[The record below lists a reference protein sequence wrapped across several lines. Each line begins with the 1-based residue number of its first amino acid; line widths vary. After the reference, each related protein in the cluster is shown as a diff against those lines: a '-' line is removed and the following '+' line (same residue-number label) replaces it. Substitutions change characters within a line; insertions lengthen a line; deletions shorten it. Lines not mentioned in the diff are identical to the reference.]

1 MARLANYMDFNMPNG
16 YSSKAGQI
24 INPFDPVNLT
34 PEGFSPDSGA
44 EVAADLSPS
53 AMDAAIFFNASVSER
68 RKKVSLN
75 LHREYL
81 TNKRI
86 GAINGSN
93 DKELIKQLK
102 ATGCEAIPVKW
113 DEEEIHT
120 EFILARDFKK
130 DLGSHLKKHNTPVDS
145 LSALI
150 AFGRKDLDRGAKY
163 GQGSI
168 EDAEKTKDPDM
179 AKVQEIV
186 KSAQSRMDK
195 EMEEN
200 SLDAIVFADRKGMLL
215 SVTAGYPEING
226 FMGKSKDAHPKA
238 PPLLPAA
245 VKMKNF

>member
-1 MARLANYMDFNMPNG
+1 M
-16 YSSKAGQI
+16 
-24 INPFDPVNLT
+24 
-34 PEGFSPDSGA
+34 
-44 EVAADLSPS
+44 
-53 AMDAAIFFNASVSER
+53 
-68 RKKVSLN
+68 
-75 LHREYL
+75 
-81 TNKRI
+81 
-86 GAINGSN
+86 
-93 DKELIKQLK
+93 
-102 ATGCEAIPVKW
+102 
-113 DEEEIHT
+113 
-120 EFILARDFKK
+120 
-130 DLGSHLKKHNTPVDS
+130 DS

-195 EMEEN
+195 VMEEN

>member
-1 MARLANYMDFNMPNG
+1 MLFR
-16 YSSKAGQI
+16 SIS
-24 INPFDPVNLT
+24 
-34 PEGFSPDSGA
+34 
-44 EVAADLSPS
+44 
-53 AMDAAIFFNASVSER
+53 
-68 RKKVSLN
+68 
-75 LHREYL
+75 
-81 TNKRI
+81 
-86 GAINGSN
+86 
-93 DKELIKQLK
+93 
-102 ATGCEAIPVKW
+102 VKW
-113 DEEEIHT
+113 DEEEIYT

-130 DLGSHLKKHNTPVDS
+130 DLGSYLKKHNTPVDS

-195 EMEEN
+195 VMEEN